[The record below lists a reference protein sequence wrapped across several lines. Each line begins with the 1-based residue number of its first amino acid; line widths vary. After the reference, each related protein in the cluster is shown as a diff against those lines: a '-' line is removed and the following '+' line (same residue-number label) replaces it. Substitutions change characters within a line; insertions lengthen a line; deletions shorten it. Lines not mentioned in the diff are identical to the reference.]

1 MCALSLPDV
10 LYRECVCSCL
20 QPEDRQKATQAW
32 AKIQHSLT
40 QLGVTA
46 GELRAIV
53 HVLAAIY
60 HLGVAGAETGATS
73 KAQFSRPAAA
83 QRASTLLGMTQE
95 ELTRVIFS
103 SANQQAPP
111 VKPTFRLVDGCRMA
125 CCSMHGR
132 RGAGVDDCSRACCSC
147 LLPTCVSMTY

>member
-111 VKPTFRLVDGCRMA
+111 VKPTFRLVDGCR
-125 CCSMHGR
+125 S
-132 RGAGVDDCSRACCSC
+132 GVLFI
-147 LLPTCVSMTY
+147 LLPTSTTYVCPSMCM

>member
-1 MCALSLPDV
+1 MCV
-10 LYRECVCSCL
+10 CL

-73 KAQFSRPAAA
+73 KAQFTRPAAA

-111 VKPTFRLVDGCRMA
+111 VKPTFRLVDAAWRAAPCAPGVELVSITALDRA
-125 CCSMHGR
+125 VHPCCLFVH
-132 RGAGVDDCSRACCSC
+132 VC
-147 LLPTCVSMTY
+147 P

>member
-1 MCALSLPDV
+1 MPTCCYHTCLHASPCHR
-10 LYRECVCSCL
+10 LYA

-111 VKPTFRLVDGCRMA
+111 VKPTFRLVGAAWRVWPLHARAAWCWCR
-125 CCSMHGR
+125 
-132 RGAGVDDCSRACCSC
+132 
-147 LLPTCVSMTY
+147 